1 MAYHPNPRISS
12 DTLEYVAQIA
22 KDAPLHVQIRES
34 LRRQILTGHYKPG
47 DRIPS
52 EADLAKGWEVNRLTA
67 RRSIS
72 DLVNEG
78 LLQRRPGVGTFVI
91 GRRALRDISS
101 LVSFWQSTRDRGMK
115 PGAKLIG
122 AEEIPAT
129 KDIAEPLEI
138 AVGDPIY
145 RIRRLR
151 LSDGEVMAYHIAHI
165 PAQYLPGLLKKD
177 LSKISLY
184 ALYRARG
191 YAPFSGEQR
200 IGAQAAEPEM
210 ARLLSIPAG
219 SPVLS
224 LHRTTRTI
232 SGRPIEFLIAYY
244 RSDRHAIYMP
254 LHLGE
259 HMAGNK
265 SPKGKRLT
273 FEHEWKPNGKKILA
287 PSGATPNRGR
297 TRKGIWAS
305 GKMGLPPKKKQAGL
319 YKKGR

>member
-1 MAYHPNPRISS
+1 MVYHPHPRISS

-52 EADLAKGWEVNRLTA
+52 EEDLAKDWQVNRLTA

-78 LLQRRPGVGTFVI
+78 LLQRRPGIGTFVI

-115 PGAKLIG
+115 PSAKLIG

-145 RIRRLR
+145 LIRRLR

-224 LHRTTRTI
+224 LHRTTRMI
-232 SGRPIEFLIAYY
+232 SGKPIEFLIAYY
-244 RSDRHAIYMP
+244 RADRHVIYMP
-254 LHLGE
+254 LHLGG
-259 HMAGNK
+259 HLTGNESRK
-265 SPKGKRLT
+265 AKGRMI
-273 FEHEWKPNGKKILA
+273 EDEWKPKEKKVLA
-287 PSGATPNRGR
+287 PSGTGPKREKILR
-297 TRKGIWAS
+297 IFYAS
-305 GKMGLPPKKKQAGL
+305 GEGDLSSKGKQAEA
-319 YKKGR
+319 YKKRR

>member
-1 MAYHPNPRISS
+1 MAYHPDPRISS

-52 EADLAKGWEVNRLTA
+52 EEDLAKGWQVNRLTA

-78 LLQRRPGVGTFVI
+78 LLQRRPGIGTFVI

-115 PGAKLIG
+115 PSAKLIK
-122 AEEIPAT
+122 AEEIPAAR
-129 KDIAEPLEI
+129 DIADPLEI
-138 AVGDPIY
+138 AEGDPVY
-145 RIRRLR
+145 RICRLR

-165 PAQYLPGLLKKD
+165 PAPYLPDLLERD
-177 LSKISLY
+177 LSKLSLY

-191 YAPFSGEQR
+191 YPPFTGEQR
-200 IGAQAAEPEM
+200 IGAQTAEPDM
-210 ARLLSIPAG
+210 AKLLNVPAG

-224 LHRTTRTI
+224 LHRTTRTT

-244 RSDRHAIYMP
+244 RSDRHVIYMP
-254 LHLGE
+254 LHLGGHTTE
-259 HMAGNK
+259 NESKKA
-265 SPKGKRLT
+265 KGLRI
-273 FEHEWKPNGKKILA
+273 EHEWKPRGKKIVA
-287 PSGATPNRGR
+287 PSGARQNKGK
-297 TRKGIWAS
+297 TREA
-305 GKMGLPPKKKQAGL
+305 
-319 YKKGR
+319 